1 MTNRLK
7 MYSRLDAQNNR
18 IQGTSVLR
26 KKMPRT
32 GKWVEDEPVNLCC
45 FPFFELTATPSDVT
59 DDSFTLTIQCDGSDI
74 VVLNMVADAATTDI
88 EGLVALLNDK
98 ASYVGIFSA
107 SESDIIL
114 KLKQEVAGD
123 CDEVDL
129 SFTVEP
135 TA

>member
-7 MYSRLDAQNNR
+7 LFSRLDAQNNR

-26 KKMPRT
+26 KRMPRT
-32 GKWVEDEPVNLCC
+32 GKWVEDELVNVCC
-45 FPFFELTATPSDVT
+45 FPFFSLTATPSDVT
-59 DDSFTLTIQCDGSDI
+59 DDEYTLTILCDAAEI
-74 VVLNMVADAATTDI
+74 VVLTMTAGAATTDI
-88 EGLVALLNDK
+88 DGLVALLNSK
-98 ASYVGIFSA
+98 AGYLGVFSA
-107 SESDIIL
+107 SGDDIIL

-123 CDEVDL
+123 CAEEDL